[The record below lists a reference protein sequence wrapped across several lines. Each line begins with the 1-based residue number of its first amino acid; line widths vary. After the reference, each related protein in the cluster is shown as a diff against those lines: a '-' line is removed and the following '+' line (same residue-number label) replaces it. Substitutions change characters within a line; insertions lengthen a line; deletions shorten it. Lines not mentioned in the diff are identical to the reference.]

1 MFSKSLYKSRLEK
14 VFAEMEQRQIECL
27 LVFNKNNQFY
37 ITGSDVG
44 SCTLVIKDEEPIQIV
59 YLLEKSRAKLELKLG
74 ETFTISSYPLKGLE
88 ELFVGQLHEAI
99 GHILEEREI
108 KNGKVGI
115 EASSVTYSTYI
126 KISETLKGYSL
137 VDASSII
144 SELRKVKGNEEL
156 ELIKKAIKASEEA
169 MKIGI
174 ESCTEGTR
182 ECEVAAKIEAS
193 MKSKGFGIAFE
204 TIVAS
209 GRRSALPH
217 GFSSTKKLKRGD
229 LVVLDLGAK
238 YEHYCSDMTRT
249 ISVGDLSSEQRR
261 LIEQVM
267 EAQSAAI
274 ERIEPGVKVSEVD
287 LEARKVLEK
296 YGLSK
301 YFIHSLGHGVG
312 LAVHEPP
319 TLSPNS
325 KDELKVGMVF
335 TVEPGVYIEDIGG
348 VRIEDIVLVTE
359 KGAKLLTSFER
370 LIV

>member
-1 MFSKSLYKSRLEK
+1 
-14 VFAEMEQRQIECL
+14 
-27 LVFNKNNQFY
+27 
-37 ITGSDVG
+37 
-44 SCTLVIKDEEPIQIV
+44 
-59 YLLEKSRAKLELKLG
+59 
-74 ETFTISSYPLKGLE
+74 
-88 ELFVGQLHEAI
+88 
-99 GHILEEREI
+99 
-108 KNGKVGI
+108 
-115 EASSVTYSTYI
+115 
-126 KISETLKGYSL
+126 
-137 VDASSII
+137 
-144 SELRKVKGNEEL
+144 
-156 ELIKKAIKASEEA
+156 
-169 MKIGI
+169 
-174 ESCTEGTR
+174 
-182 ECEVAAKIEAS
+182 
-193 MKSKGFGIAFE
+193 
-204 TIVAS
+204 
-209 GRRSALPH
+209 
-217 GFSSTKKLKRGD
+217 
-229 LVVLDLGAK
+229 
-238 YEHYCSDMTRT
+238 
-249 ISVGDLSSEQRR
+249 
-261 LIEQVM
+261 M